1 MFQKTR
7 IVAGTFLLG
16 TALFTATV
24 LTAAQPP
31 GERGERGEKGEKG
44 GPPGG
49 RGGPRPPI
57 GAIVPP
63 HIVEEL
69 QFTEAQ
75 KKDLADLQKE
85 VDNRLGKILTADQKK
100 QLAEMRDRG
109 PGGPGGPGGDK
120 GGPPG
125 GGKGDKG
132 GKGGKGGPPG
142 GLPGERGS
150 KGSRPQPE

>member
-1 MFQKTR
+1 MFQTTR

-31 GERGERGEKGEKG
+31 AERGEKGDKG
-44 GPPGG
+44 GPP
-49 RGGPRPPI
+49 RGMRPPI
-57 GAIVPP
+57 GAVLPP
-63 HIVEEL
+63 FLVEEL
-69 QFTEAQ
+69 QFTDAQ

-85 VDNRLGKILTADQKK
+85 VDTRLGKILTDAQKK

-109 PGGPGGPGGDK
+109 PGRPGGDK

-125 GGKGDKG
+125 GKGDKGDKG
-132 GKGGKGGPPG
+132 GKGGDKGDK
-142 GLPGERGS
+142 GS
-150 KGSRPQPE
+150 KGDKGDRPKPE

>member
-31 GERGERGEKGEKG
+31 ADKYEKGEKG
-44 GPPGG
+44 GKGGPP
-49 RGGPRPPI
+49 RGPRPPI

-63 HIVEEL
+63 HIVELLE
-69 QFTEAQ
+69 FTDAQ
-75 KKDLADLQKE
+75 KKDLADLQRE
-85 VDNRLGKILTADQKK
+85 VDNRLGKILTDDQKK
-100 QLAEMRDRG
+100 QLAEMRERG
-109 PGGPGGPGGDK
+109 PGGPGGPDGDK
-120 GGPPG
+120 GGPPGGKSGPPG

-132 GKGGKGGPPG
+132 GKGGPPG
-142 GLPGERGS
+142 DKGS
-150 KGSRPQPE
+150 KGGRPQPE

>member
-31 GERGERGEKGEKG
+31 AERGEKGDKGGGKG

-63 HIVEEL
+63 HLVEEL
-69 QFTEAQ
+69 GFTDAQ

-85 VDNRLGKILTADQKK
+85 VDTRLAKILTDDQKK

-109 PGGPGGPGGDK
+109 PGPRGGPDGERGGDK
-120 GGPPG
+120 GGPP

-132 GKGGKGGPPG
+132 GKGGPPG
-142 GLPGERGS
+142 KGD

>member
-7 IVAGTFLLG
+7 IVAGTLMLG

-31 GERGERGEKGEKG
+31 AEKGEKG
-44 GPPGG
+44 DKGGGKGGPP
-49 RGGPRPPI
+49 RGPRPPI

-63 HIVEEL
+63 HLVEEL
-69 QFTEAQ
+69 GFTDAQ

-85 VDNRLGKILTADQKK
+85 VDNRLGKILTDDQKK

-109 PGGPGGPGGDK
+109 PGPRGGPDGDK

-125 GGKGDKG
+125 GKGGKGDKG
-132 GKGGKGGPPG
+132 GKGGPPG
-142 GLPGERGS
+142 APPGDKGS

>member
-31 GERGERGEKGEKG
+31 AERGEKGEKG
-44 GPPGG
+44 GGKGGPP
-49 RGGPRPPI
+49 RGPRPPI
-57 GAIVPP
+57 GGIVPP

-69 QFTEAQ
+69 GFTDAQ

-85 VDNRLGKILTADQKK
+85 VDTRLGKILTDDQKK

-109 PGGPGGPGGDK
+109 PGPRGGPDGERGGDK
-120 GGPPG
+120 GGPP

-132 GKGGKGGPPG
+132 GKGGPPG
-142 GLPGERGS
+142 KGD

>member
-24 LTAAQPP
+24 LTAAQLPA
-31 GERGERGEKGEKG
+31 ERGEKGDKGGGKG

-63 HIVEEL
+63 HLVDEL
-69 QFTEAQ
+69 GFTDAQ

-85 VDNRLGKILTADQKK
+85 VDTRLAKILTDDQKK

-109 PGGPGGPGGDK
+109 PGPRGGPDGERGGDK
-120 GGPPG
+120 GGPP

-132 GKGGKGGPPG
+132 GKGGPPG
-142 GLPGERGS
+142 KGD